1 MSRLPAAAAGH
12 NQQPFDVK
20 AVDRAGDKDKDDKD
34 EEDKAG
40 DVEDGASG
48 RGGGLA
54 GAGGGGG
61 ALDWQEPVGEEVNYC
76 CDHVGSPVA
85 NMLVL

>member
-1 MSRLPAAAAGH
+1 MSTLPAAAAGH

-20 AVDRAGDKDKDDKD
+20 AGDMEDRAGDKDKDDKD

-48 RGGGLA
+48 RWTGRSRWGRRSTTG
-54 GAGGGGG
+54 
-61 ALDWQEPVGEEVNYC
+61 
-76 CDHVGSPVA
+76 DHVGSPVA